1 MRYLIE
7 HEMEMRFAE
16 PVFEHQC
23 EVRLIPATTPQQRV
37 DVATLTTEPQTRPFT
52 FIDYFGNTVHHFD
65 LSDAHDTLI
74 THTRIEVETLLSN
87 PFDYVQVAP
96 ERERAWIAEAL
107 RAQPRLWDFVL
118 HRSALTPNAEVLA
131 QAGVKLPAAAEHRP
145 FIENVIAARD
155 WVAETLRYVPER
167 EEPAPAPSD
176 LIVAGAGNAA
186 DLAHVLISIVRG
198 WGIPARYVSGYQDCG
213 DAEDEGADVEPRPHA
228 WAEVLIPGAGW
239 RGVDATAGLITSD
252 TYVCV
257 AIGRDARDTIA
268 QRCAFKGDGER
279 AAPRNAVRVQRQQ

>member
-1 MRYLIE
+1 MRYVIE
-7 HEMEMRFAE
+7 HELEMHFAE

-37 DVATLTTEPQTRPFT
+37 SAATLTTEPETRHFT
-52 FIDYFGNTVHHFD
+52 YIDYFGNNVHHFD

-74 THTRIEVETLLSN
+74 TRTRIDVETLLSN
-87 PFDYVQVAP
+87 PFDYAQIAP
-96 ERERAWIAEAL
+96 ERERVWIAEAL

-118 HRSALTPNAEVLA
+118 HRSALTPSPEVLA
-131 QAGVKLPAAAEHRP
+131 QAGAKLPDAPENRRV
-145 FIENVIAARD
+145 IESVIAARD

-167 EEPAPAPSD
+167 EEQAAAPSD

-198 WGIPARYVSGYQDCG
+198 WGIPARYVSGYQDCA
-213 DAEDEGADVEPRPHA
+213 DADEGEDVEPRPHA

-239 RGVDATAGLITSD
+239 RGVDPTARLLTSD

-257 AIGRDARDTIA
+257 ALGRDARDA
-268 QRCAFKGDGER
+268 APQRCAFKGDGEG